1 MNIKSISALYHETH
15 AVSHA
20 RTRLKGDSQVN
31 HALDC
36 RISRES
42 EWTRKQST
50 TVKAQET
57 LDLVEDLNTV
67 CGVRPGFAEVP
78 ATITKYHNT
87 VKEAVKERVIFEND
101 KELHNHVKTLVKQG
115 HFLDLLQTSHMDA
128 TWQSFMYDLPKG
140 TMKFLLNSCIDTLPT
155 LANLQQWGKSPTS
168 RCPMPGCGN
177 KQTTN
182 HILSCCKVYLESG
195 RFLWRHNA
203 VVSYIMKMIN
213 IKSFTAYGDIPGHT
227 TAAGGTIPANLC
239 PTLEKPDLVI
249 IDEKKKTVD
258 LFELTVPGEL
268 RISVSNKLKA
278 DRYDHFKKDINNEYK
293 TTITP
298 FEISCTGHVTRE
310 NRDRLRKIH
319 KFTDKS
325 KTLKQFIQDI
335 SYITILSSYY
345 IFIARNKPAWSD
357 PP

>member
-1 MNIKSISALYHETH
+1 MEA
-15 AVSHA
+15 
-20 RTRLKGDSQVN
+20 Q
-31 HALDC
+31 C
-36 RISRES
+36 R
-42 EWTRKQST
+42 
-50 TVKAQET
+50 
-57 LDLVEDLNTV
+57 
-67 CGVRPGFAEVP
+67 G
-78 ATITKYHNT
+78 
-87 VKEAVKERVIFEND
+87 
-101 KELHNHVKTLVKQG
+101 ELHHEDDQHQVL
-115 HFLDLLQTSHMDA
+115 HRLRRH
-128 TWQSFMYDLPKG
+128 PR
-140 TMKFLLNSCIDTLPT
+140 P
-155 LANLQQWGKSPTS
+155 
-168 RCPMPGCGN
+168 
-177 KQTTN
+177 
-182 HILSCCKVYLESG
+182 HHG
-195 RFLWRHNA
+195 RRRH
-203 VVSYIMKMIN
+203 
-213 IKSFTAYGDIPGHT
+213 
-227 TAAGGTIPANLC
+227 IPANLC

-345 IFIARNKPAWSD
+345 IFIARNEPAWSD
-357 PP
+357 PPFITPPSKVRN

>member
-1 MNIKSISALYHETH
+1 M
-15 AVSHA
+15 
-20 RTRLKGDSQVN
+20 
-31 HALDC
+31 
-36 RISRES
+36 
-42 EWTRKQST
+42 
-50 TVKAQET
+50 
-57 LDLVEDLNTV
+57 
-67 CGVRPGFAEVP
+67 
-78 ATITKYHNT
+78 
-87 VKEAVKERVIFEND
+87 
-101 KELHNHVKTLVKQG
+101 
-115 HFLDLLQTSHMDA
+115 
-128 TWQSFMYDLPKG
+128 
-140 TMKFLLNSCIDTLPT
+140 
-155 LANLQQWGKSPTS
+155 
-168 RCPMPGCGN
+168 
-177 KQTTN
+177 
-182 HILSCCKVYLESG
+182 
-195 RFLWRHNA
+195 
-203 VVSYIMKMIN
+203 VSYIVKMIN
-213 IKSFTAYGDIPGHT
+213 TKSFTAYGDIPGHT

-298 FEISCTGHVTRE
+298 IEISCTGHVTRE

-345 IFIARNKPAWSD
+345 IFITRNEPAWSD
-357 PP
+357 PPFITPPSNKVRV